1 MASRAEIMLTDSPRR
16 QRACEQKGRSDKGE
30 WIGRGNK
37 PCGQNEFENAAETHV
52 ARARVG
58 APVAHARDERRVAR
72 VRHHRVVLA
81 VRAEEAERV
90 VGRALRANG
99 KQPVS

>member
-37 PCGQNEFENAAETHV
+37 PCGQNEFENAAETHI

-58 APVAHARDERRVAR
+58 APVAHARDELG
-72 VRHHRVVLA
+72 VRLGDAVVLA